1 MEKLVAEKSWWHK
14 NCFRCKECN
23 KVLNLDTYAS
33 HQGVIYCKA
42 HHKELFMP
50 KAVEKDSM
58 EEIMRK
64 KKNVDFSVYEN
75 GETISEKNIK
85 LKHINIKHSF
95 KLLRNKKIEFQQRI
109 YVTLL
114 DFSST

>member
-1 MEKLVAEKSWWHK
+1 MFYIMCYMQGGVKKPPAVEVNKICKVCGKEPYLVERLVAEKSWWCK
-14 NCFRCKECN
+14 PCFRCVECS
-23 KVLNLDTYAS
+23 KLLTLDTYAS

-58 EEIMRK
+58 EELMRK

-75 GETISEKNIK
+75 GA
-85 LKHINIKHSF
+85 F
-95 KLLRNKKIEFQQRI
+95 
-109 YVTLL
+109 
-114 DFSST
+114 